1 LRYRNNGSWDA
12 LTYDQVSR
20 LVQYRWGQQ
29 VIKWRKWHGDEIV
42 MDASCGSGLLTK
54 QLAKQVPRGK
64 VYAVDIDYNMIKQA
78 KNNLPILIGWA
89 WRPSDIDIKAYQS
102 IKDINVRR
110 DLIKSIKNKCDEKGL
125 SISLNPDEENLLE
138 VRVSKILPLE
148 SLVKS
153 EFLETVSKLVSM
165 WAFFNLEF
173 RFHTI
178 SRADFD
184 PSQQV

>member
-1 LRYRNNGSWDA
+1 
-12 LTYDQVSR
+12 
-20 LVQYRWGQQ
+20 
-29 VIKWRKWHGDEIV
+29 
-42 MDASCGSGLLTK
+42 
-54 QLAKQVPRGK
+54 
-64 VYAVDIDYNMIKQA
+64 MIKQA